1 MLEKRKKKWWKFR
14 AIVGILALAIIWFWI
29 FARNKRWKSDS
40 YSDDYISNDMVVERW
55 NVVNELTMNGK
66 ANFSNAQKLTFPESW
81 KIVAVYKKVWDIVK
95 AGDIIA
101 KMDTFEI
108 DNELEQALIWLEN
121 EERKLKRAQDSSKT
135 ELQILQAQKKYQAA
149 QYDENN
155 AESNLEL
162 QIQIIENEYVNTK
175 NTYEQALKDY
185 EKKQKDYD
193 TLKETYDEIVS
204 LDKANSILSTDDVL
218 NEKIIDIKYVA
229 DWILKELDPLDKLMH
244 YTDKYRYERNNER
257 YYIWAYD
264 LDAKV
269 KTERYW
275 TLVYSWAN
283 AIYNRAKDVKTEKLS
298 DVELKSLLIQYYE
311 DLKVIADNKTLLS
324 EYNDKMFE
332 ESDTSSETTITKVTI
347 QNWRSL
353 KSDSNKAIDEILW
366 LTNPDTIGEKRKKE
380 LEDKQLELQKLK
392 QELDK
397 LKIDYD
403 QAELQKQ
410 QKIDAAKLDYQM
422 KWLETKIA
430 KSELDDLQAWNQDE
444 MAEIRNSIKQKKKN
458 IETIRKKYDNYTL
471 KANFDWVITKM
482 NMQVWDWVW
491 SSNNSSN
498 WNEKYVYV
506 ENPDNLEI
514 ILDIDQTD
522 IVKLEV
528 WKEVQ
533 ISLDALP
540 GSSYTWILSEID
552 TTAWDSWSDYYG
564 WWSTSYKAK
573 VIFTKNADDTIL
585 WSMTATVNIVL
596 DRADD
601 VLIVPNIAISYDDNY
616 SPIVMKVV
624 NDKYKKTPIEIW
636 ISDMAN
642 TEVISW
648 LEEWDVIMWV
658 FIDKEWMEAVWITDQ
673 SIDPRV
679 DMI

>member
-1 MLEKRKKKWWKFR
+1 ME
-14 AIVGILALAIIWFWI
+14 
-29 FARNKRWKSDS
+29 
-40 YSDDYISNDMVVERW
+40 
-55 NVVNELTMNGK
+55 
-66 ANFSNAQKLTFPESW
+66 
-81 KIVAVYKKVWDIVK
+81 
-95 AGDIIA
+95 
-101 KMDTFEI
+101 
-108 DNELEQALIWLEN
+108 
-121 EERKLKRAQDSSKT
+121 
-135 ELQILQAQKKYQAA
+135 ILQAQKKYQTA

-162 QIQIIENEYVNTK
+162 QIQTIENEYINTK

-193 TLKETYDEIVS
+193 TLKETYDEVIA

-218 NEKIIDIKYVA
+218 NEKVLDLKYTA
-229 DWILKELDPLDKLMH
+229 DSILKEIDPLDKAMH
-244 YTDKYRYERNNER
+244 YSDKYHYERNNER

-264 LDAKV
+264 LNSKV
-269 KTERYW
+269 KSEKYRN
-275 TLVYSWAN
+275 LVYSWSKSVYDWAN
-283 AIYNRAKDVKTEKLS
+283 EIKTDDMT
-298 DVELKSLLIQYYE
+298 DVELKAALIQQYE
-311 DLKVIADNKTLLS
+311 ILKQVADDKTLLS
-324 EYNDKMFE
+324 EYCETMYE
-332 ESDTSSETTITKVTI
+332 ESDTSSETTRTVVTI

-353 KSDSNKAIDEILW
+353 KSESNKAIDEILW
-366 LTNPDTIGEKRKKE
+366 LTNPDTIWEKRWKE
-380 LEDKQLELQKLK
+380 LEDKELELQKLK

-422 KWLETKIA
+422 KGLETKIA

-444 MAEIRNSIKQKKKN
+444 IAEIRNNIKQKKKN

-491 SSNNSSN
+491 SSSN
-498 WNEKYVYV
+498 TNDSNEKYVYV

-540 GSSYTWILSEID
+540 WTTYTWILSEID
-552 TTAWDSWSDYYG
+552 TTAWDSWWDYYW

-573 VIFTKNADDTIL
+573 VVFSKNAEDTIL

-596 DRADD
+596 DKADD
-601 VLIVPNIAISYDDNY
+601 VLIIPNIAISYDNESY
-616 SPIVMKVV
+616 EPVVMKVV
-624 NDKYKKTPIEIW
+624 NWKYQKTPIEVG

-642 TEVISW
+642 TEVIGW
-648 LEEWDVIMWV
+648 LEEGDTIMWV
-658 FIDKEWMEAVWITDQ
+658 YIDKEWMEAVWITDE
-673 SIDPRV
+673 SIDPRAN
-679 DMI
+679 MY